1 MGATEPQNAGIAEV
15 PATSRYSDV
24 VERFLRY
31 VQVDSQ
37 GDPNHADRVPS
48 TQCQFGMTELLAAE
62 LRELGAQDVET
73 TEHAYVTAHIPAS
86 PGAEGLPTLALNAHI
101 DAESSV
107 PGNGVKPQ
115 VIDYQGGRLVMG
127 VVDGREV
134 FTDPTVNPELNDM
147 VGRQIICTDG
157 RTLLAADD
165 KAGIA
170 EIMALV
176 ARIQADPSI
185 PHPRLAI
192 SFVPD
197 EEIGHGARLLDLDA
211 HGAAWG
217 YTLDGGPIGV
227 MNYEC
232 FNAAEADVHFAG
244 FSVHPGTSKNRMVNA
259 IDIACQFNGLMP
271 AAAKPQYTDGY
282 EGFILLHRQEG
293 NVERADAVYI
303 IRDHDRAKFEDKKEV
318 MRQAAAYLNR
328 LYGCEVVTVEI
339 SDTYR
344 NMAEVV
350 TQHPHL
356 IENARKAYAAH
367 GYTMWTEPMRG
378 GTDGAQLCFRGLP
391 CANISAGYH
400 NAHGVKEFIGVYEL
414 EDMVDVLQ
422 TLVGL
427 YAAPQE

>member
-1 MGATEPQNAGIAEV
+1 MSEP
-15 PATSRYSDV
+15 RYSDV

-31 VQVDSQ
+31 VQVDTQ
-37 GDPNHADRVPS
+37 GDPRNAGQVPS
-48 TQCQFGMTELLAAE
+48 TACQQDLIDLLADE
-62 LRELGAQDVET
+62 LRALGAVDVKT
-73 TEHAYVTAHIPAS
+73 TEHAYVTAHVPAS
-86 PGAEGLPTLALNAHI
+86 AGAEGLPTLALNAHV

-115 VIDYQGGRLVMG
+115 VVDYRGGKLVMG

-176 ARIQADPSI
+176 ARIHDDPTI
-185 PHPRLAI
+185 PHPRLAV

-197 EEIGHGARLLDLDA
+197 EEIGHGAALLDLDDY
-211 HGAAWG
+211 GAAYG

-232 FNAAEADVHFAG
+232 FNAAQANVHFAG

-293 NVERADAVYI
+293 NVEKADALYI
-303 IRDHDRAKFEDKKEV
+303 IRDHDRVKFEEKKEL
-318 MRQAAAYLNR
+318 MRQAAAYVNT
-328 LYGCEVVTVEI
+328 LYGREVVTVDIE
-339 SDTYR
+339 DEYR

-356 IENARKAYAAH
+356 IENARKAYEQC

-400 NAHGVKEFIGVYEL
+400 NAHGVKEFVGVYEL

-422 TLVGL
+422 ALVGL
-427 YAAPQE
+427 YAAPQAE

>member
-1 MGATEPQNAGIAEV
+1 MSGTNEP
-15 PATSRYSDV
+15 RYSDV

-31 VQVDSQ
+31 VQVDTQ
-37 GDPNHADRVPS
+37 GDPTNNSVVPS
-48 TQCQFGMTELLAAE
+48 TACQQDLVELLAEE
-62 LRELGAQDVET
+62 LRAMGAADVIT

-86 PGAEGLPTLALNAHI
+86 PGKEDLPTLALNAHV

-115 VIDYQGGRLVMG
+115 VVEYQGGKLVMG

-134 FTDPTVNPELNDM
+134 FTDPSINPELNDM

-165 KAGIA
+165 KAGVA
-170 EIMALV
+170 EIMAL
-176 ARIQADPSI
+176 AKRLLDDPSI
-185 PHPRLAI
+185 AHPRLAL

-197 EEIGHGARLLDLDA
+197 EEIGHGAELLDLEE
-211 HGAAWG
+211 HGATWG

-232 FNAAEADVHFAG
+232 FNAAEAKVHFDG
-244 FSVHPGTSKNRMVNA
+244 FSVHPGTSKDRMVNA
-259 IDIACQFNGLMP
+259 VEIACEYEGLMP
-271 AAAKPQYTDGY
+271 PQAKPQYTDGY
-282 EGFILLHRQEG
+282 DGFIHLHGLQG
-293 NVERADAVYI
+293 GVEQADAWYI
-303 IRDHDRAKFEDKKEV
+303 LRDHDSAKLEAKKQV
-318 MRQAAAYLNR
+318 MRQAAEFLNGR
-328 LYGCEVVTVEI
+328 YGREVVSVEI
-339 SDTYR
+339 RDEYR

-350 TQHPHL
+350 TLHPHL
-356 IENARKAYAAH
+356 IENARKAYAAN

-400 NAHGVKEFIGVYEL
+400 NAHGVKEFVGVYEL

-427 YAAPQE
+427 YAEPQE

>member
-1 MGATEPQNAGIAEV
+1 MSEPAEPQ
-15 PATSRYSDV
+15 YSDV

-31 VQVDSQ
+31 VQVDTQ
-37 GDPNHADRVPS
+37 GDPRNIDVVPS
-48 TQCQFGMTELLAAE
+48 TACQQDLVNLLADE
-62 LRELGAQDVET
+62 LRAMGAQDVIT
-73 TEHAYVTAHIPAS
+73 TEHAYVTAHVPAT
-86 PGAEGLPTLALNAHI
+86 PGLEGLPALALNAHV

-115 VIDYQGGRLVMG
+115 VVDYQGGKLVMG
-127 VVDGREV
+127 VVDGVEV
-134 FTDPTVNPELNDM
+134 YTDPSINPELNDM

-165 KAGIA
+165 KAGVA
-170 EIMALV
+170 EIMAL
-176 ARIQADPSI
+176 AKRLLDDPSI

-197 EEIGHGARLLDLDA
+197 EELGHGAALLDLDE
-211 HGAAWG
+211 HGATWG

-232 FNAAEADVHFAG
+232 FNAAEAKVRFAG
-244 FSVHPGTSKNRMVNA
+244 FSVHPGTSKDRMVNA
-259 IDIACQFNGLMP
+259 VEIACQYENLMP
-271 AAAKPQYTDGY
+271 PQAKPQYTDGY
-282 EGFILLHRQEG
+282 DGFIHLHDLRG
-293 NVERADAVYI
+293 GVESAEAWYI
-303 IRDHDRAKFEDKKEV
+303 IRDHDSGKLEAKKEV
-318 MRQAAAYLNR
+318 MRQAAAFLNER
-328 LYGCEVVTVEI
+328 YGREI
-339 SDTYR
+339 VSIEINDQYR

-356 IENARKAYAAH
+356 IENARKAYAAT

-378 GTDGAQLCFRGLP
+378 GTDGAQLCYRGLP

-400 NAHGVKEFIGVYEL
+400 NAHGVKEFVGVYEL

-427 YAAPQE
+427 YAEPQAE